1 MRSKTMR
8 RLAIALAVVGAAAI
22 LLAIVYFVVP
32 SAHLP
37 SVLGP
42 VRSGQGHHDKRGIA
56 ALVLGVAALVGAALM
71 YRVLIKRRRRGS
83 YM

>member
-1 MRSKTMR
+1 MR
-8 RLAIALAVVGAAAI
+8 RWAIALAVVGAAAI

-32 SAHLP
+32 TGNLP

-42 VRSGQGHHDKRGIA
+42 VRNGKGHHDRRAIV
-56 ALVLGVAALVGAALM
+56 ALVVGIGALVASGAMYWLLM
-71 YRVLIKRRRRGS
+71 KRRRRGS